1 MSRKIQ
7 LIQYKRE
14 KNSSEFYY
22 FKILV
27 KCKQI
32 DDTSKNNHHIK
43 QFTEY
48 AHQIVFL
55 RIHHTVI
62 TVFQVPTN
70 NFLKIKNMKIKFV
83 EEY

>member
-27 KCKQI
+27 KFEQI
-32 DDTSKNNHHIK
+32 DDTGKNNHHIK
-43 QFTEY
+43 QFTE
-48 AHQIVFL
+48 I
-55 RIHHTVI
+55 R
-62 TVFQVPTN
+62 
-70 NFLKIKNMKIKFV
+70 
-83 EEY
+83 